1 MYGGQEFYG
10 GLFMMSFIALTIILM
25 GSYHAVCW
33 LYKRKRFIFKLM
45 LFIPYTVLTLLLL
58 GIKALNSRI

>member
-1 MYGGQEFYG
+1 MYGQEFYG
-10 GLFMMSFIALTIILM
+10 GLFMMSFVVLVIILM

-45 LFIPYTVLTLLLL
+45 LFIPYTILTLLLV
-58 GIKALNSRI
+58 GIKALNNKI

>member
-1 MYGGQEFYG
+1 MYGQEFYG
-10 GLFMMSFIALTIILM
+10 GLFMMSFGALVIILM

-45 LFIPYTVLTLLLL
+45 LFIPYTILTLLLV
-58 GIKALNSRI
+58 GIKALNNRI

>member
-1 MYGGQEFYG
+1 MYGQEFYG
-10 GLFMMSFIALTIILM
+10 GLFMMSFVALTVILM

-45 LFIPYTVLTLLLL
+45 LFIPYTILTLLLV
-58 GIKALNSRI
+58 GIKALNNRI

>member
-1 MYGGQEFYG
+1 MYGQEFYG
-10 GLFMMSFIALTIILM
+10 GLFMMSFVALTVILM
-25 GSYHAVCW
+25 GSYHAIRW

-58 GIKALNSRI
+58 GIKALNNRI

>member
-1 MYGGQEFYG
+1 MYGQEFYG
-10 GLFMMSFIALTIILM
+10 GLFMMSFVVLVIILM

-45 LFIPYTVLTLLLL
+45 LFIPYTILTLLLV
-58 GIKALNSRI
+58 GIKALNNRI

>member
-1 MYGGQEFYG
+1 MYGQEFYG

-45 LFIPYTVLTLLLL
+45 LFIPYTILTLLLV
-58 GIKALNSRI
+58 GIKALNSKI

>member
-1 MYGGQEFYG
+1 MYGQEFYG
-10 GLFMMSFIALTIILM
+10 GLFMSSFVVLTVILM

>member
-1 MYGGQEFYG
+1 MYGQEFYG
-10 GLFMMSFIALTIILM
+10 GLFMMSFVALTVILM

-45 LFIPYTVLTLLLL
+45 LFIPYTILTLLLV
-58 GIKALNSRI
+58 GIKTLNNRI

>member
-1 MYGGQEFYG
+1 MYGQEFYG
-10 GLFMMSFIALTIILM
+10 GLFMMSFVALVIILM

-45 LFIPYTVLTLLLL
+45 LFIPYTILTLLLV
-58 GIKALNSRI
+58 GIKALNNRI